1 MGGLKSRLLEE
12 VQWLRHGFGTRAGP
26 LTQEGMVR
34 LEQIH
39 SSTVLLADRNQG
51 CVGEGDALIAAQPD
65 VTLSIRTADCLP
77 ILLLDPIHKVIAAV
91 HAGWRG
97 TAAHIVKETLARIQE
112 LHDTDPQ
119 DLLAAIGPGIG
130 VCCYQVGGDVGR
142 VFGLEGAGHIDLAAE
157 NTCQLE
163 AAGVPR
169 ERIDCLSLCT
179 CCHPEQF
186 HSWRRD
192 RDRAG
197 RMISYIALS

>member
-1 MGGLKSRLLEE
+1 MPQASRFRELLTQDGMVGLK
-12 VQWLRHGFGTRAGP
+12 
-26 LTQEGMVR
+26 
-34 LEQIH
+34 QIH
-39 SSTVLLADRNQG
+39 SSTVLSADGNEG
-51 CVGEGDALIAAQPD
+51 CAGEGDALVAAQPD

-97 TAAHIVKETLARIQE
+97 TAAHIVKETLARMHD
-112 LHDTDPQ
+112 LHGTDPQ
-119 DLLAAIGPGIG
+119 HLLAAIGPGIG
-130 VCCYQVGGDVGR
+130 VCCYEVGDEVGR
-142 VFGLEGAGHIDLAAE
+142 IFGLEAAGHIDLAAE
-157 NTCQLE
+157 NIRQLE

-169 ERIDCLSLCT
+169 VQIDCLSFCT
-179 CCHPEQF
+179 FCHAQQF